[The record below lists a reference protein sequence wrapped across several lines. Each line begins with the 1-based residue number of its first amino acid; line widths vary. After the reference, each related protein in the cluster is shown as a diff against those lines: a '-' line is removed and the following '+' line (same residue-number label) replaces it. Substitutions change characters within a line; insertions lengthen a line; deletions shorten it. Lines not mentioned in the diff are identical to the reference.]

1 MLEAAAMKIRPA
13 FLRALL
19 AGFTA
24 PAMLYAPPPSYTA
37 MIGDFSVAGS
47 FARVGALLSA
57 VARKGA

>member
-1 MLEAAAMKIRPA
+1 MKIRPA

-47 FARVGALLSA
+47 FARVGALLAA